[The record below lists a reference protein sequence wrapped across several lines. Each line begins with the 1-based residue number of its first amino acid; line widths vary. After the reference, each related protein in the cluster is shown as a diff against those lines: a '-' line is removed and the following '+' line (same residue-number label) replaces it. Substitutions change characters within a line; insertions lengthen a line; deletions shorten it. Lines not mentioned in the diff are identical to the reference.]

1 MLSLTDNAADLV
13 RALTSR
19 ADHPDQAGLRIAPR
33 GNGQEGKLAVA
44 ITGGPDAGDQV
55 VETKGIRVFLDP
67 VAAARLD
74 DKYLDV
80 NYTPGGDV
88 SFRINRQQT

>member
-1 MLSLTDNAADLV
+1 MLTLTDNAAGLV
-13 RALTSR
+13 RVLASR

-33 GNGQEGKLAVA
+33 AHEQGGNLTVA

-55 VETKGIRVFLDP
+55 VEIKGIRVFLAP
-67 VAAARLD
+67 EAAERLD

-80 NYTPGGDV
+80 EPMPGGSV
-88 SFRINRQQT
+88 SFRVSRQEP